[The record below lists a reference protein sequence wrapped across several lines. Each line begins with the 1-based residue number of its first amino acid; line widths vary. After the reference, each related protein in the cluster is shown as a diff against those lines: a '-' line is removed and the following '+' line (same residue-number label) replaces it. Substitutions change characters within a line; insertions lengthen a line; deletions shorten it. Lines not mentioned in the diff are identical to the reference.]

1 VKASSKP
8 SLLVASGLSIK
19 KGERAGSAEMP
30 RLAAFAGQIVEAR
43 KPGEILELRAFRP
56 KDIVSDRLVE
66 RTLRTS
72 VDYVASYVLAV
83 ARTDPEKGRSLAEE
97 IEVPWVRPV
106 ERLKGG
112 SKSVVEVIR
121 LSEYLTRNALIIG
134 EEAAR
139 SSVRR
144 LVRKKRSSGNDGSPA
159 RAGEPRVKN
168 GED

>member
-1 VKASSKP
+1 MASAKTNLP
-8 SLLVASGLSIK
+8 VASGLSIK

-56 KDIVSDRLVE
+56 KDIVSDRLIE

-72 VDYVASYVLAV
+72 ADYVASYVLAV
-83 ARTDPEKGRSLAEE
+83 ARSDPEKARALAQE

-106 ERLKGG
+106 ERPGG
-112 SKSVVEVIR
+112 ARKSVVEVIR

-134 EEAAR
+134 EQAALT
-139 SSVRR
+139 SVGW
-144 LVRKKRSSGNDGSPA
+144 LVRKKRPSGSG
-159 RAGEPRVKN
+159 
-168 GED
+168 